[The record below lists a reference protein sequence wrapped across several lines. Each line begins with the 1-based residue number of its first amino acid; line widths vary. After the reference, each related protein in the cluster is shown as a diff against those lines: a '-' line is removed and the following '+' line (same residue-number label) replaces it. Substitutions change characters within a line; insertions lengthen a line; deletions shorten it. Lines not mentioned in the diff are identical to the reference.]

1 MADAAEAAAA
11 VTAAVA
17 AAVAADAVLTM
28 PEILSKLDRIHTFTM
43 VTVLDNGSR
52 DACPTA
58 DGMLAFFTDPQD
70 AKVALA
76 ELKVKYEA
84 NGVEKATLDIE
95 IVPLGRAFAITQG
108 LMGLKSP
115 MPAKLVF
122 SKAIVKVEGDHGV
135 PPALRPRMAGV
146 GPFPLFLS
154 IGLDNQAI
162 MPVFLS
168 RDDLADAW
176 AKRGHPLEEL
186 GPSVIV
192 TDLRTLVGETL
203 NKVAGWRS
211 LVFVQPRAAMDLAR
225 AILKQGALASS
236 LVQGGQLLEKVKE
249 RVAMEDG
256 DAPPPLV

>member
-1 MADAAEAAAA
+1 MATPPPNAA
-11 VTAAVA
+11 
-17 AAVAADAVLTM
+17 LTM
-28 PEILSKLDRIHTFTM
+28 PEILSKLDRVHTFTII
-43 VTVLDNGSR
+43 TVLENGLR

-58 DGMLAFFTDPQD
+58 NGYLAFFTDPQD
-70 AKVALA
+70 AKVALSD
-76 ELKVKYEA
+76 LKVQYEK

-122 SKAIVKVEGDHGV
+122 SRAILKVEGDHGV
-135 PPALRPRMAGV
+135 PPALRPRMATM

-154 IGLDNQAI
+154 CGLDSQAI

-168 RDDLADAW
+168 RDDLAEAW
-176 AKRGHPLEEL
+176 LKRGKPLEEL
-186 GPSVIV
+186 AASVVV
-192 TDLRTLVGETL
+192 TDLRTLVAETL
-203 NKVAGWRS
+203 DKVAGWRS

-225 AILKQGALASS
+225 AILAQGALASS
-236 LVQGGQLLEKVKE
+236 LVQGGQLLEQVKE

-256 DAPPPLV
+256 DAPPPLA

>member
-1 MADAAEAAAA
+1 MAAAEAADAA
-11 VTAAVA
+11 
-17 AAVAADAVLTM
+17 LTM
-28 PEILSKLDRIHTFTM
+28 PEILSKLDRVHTFTM
-43 VTVLDNGSR
+43 VTVLADGSR

-58 DGMLAFFTDPQD
+58 DGALAFFTDPQD
-70 AKVALA
+70 AKTALA
-76 ELKVKYEA
+76 EQKVQYETK
-84 NGVEKATLDIE
+84 GVEKATLDIE

-115 MPAKLVF
+115 LPAKLVF
-122 SKAIVKVEGDHGV
+122 STAIVSVEGDHGV
-135 PPALRPRMAGV
+135 PPALRPRMAAV

-154 IGLDNQAI
+154 CGLDTQAI

-176 AKRGHPLEEL
+176 LKRGKPLEEL
-186 GPSVIV
+186 APSVVV

-236 LVQGGQLLEKVKE
+236 LVKGGALLEKVKE